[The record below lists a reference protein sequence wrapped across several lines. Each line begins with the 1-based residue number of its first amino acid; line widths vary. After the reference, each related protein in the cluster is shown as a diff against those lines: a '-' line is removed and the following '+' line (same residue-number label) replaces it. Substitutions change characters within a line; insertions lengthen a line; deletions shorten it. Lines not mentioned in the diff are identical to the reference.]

1 MNAHRLDS
9 TGATTRYYGPTET
22 RGSRIKVTING
33 KSKFADYD
41 YAGPNAHVS
50 AVEKIA
56 VLLGY
61 ASATNV
67 RFIADSESGRGS
79 VYLFDYL
86 TV

>member
-1 MNAHRLDS
+1 MNTSRTET
-9 TGATTRYYGPTET
+9 TGATTRYYGVTNH

-33 KSKFADYD
+33 ESKFADYD

-50 AVEKIA
+50 AVEEIA

-61 ASATNV
+61 ASVTNV
-67 RFIADSESGRGS
+67 RFIADSESGRGC

-86 TV
+86 AA